1 MPGDEDA
8 PPGEDIPAVPEK
20 PAVQPQVP
28 AGFWTDLMAA
38 ARKELKPPASGFF
51 VASPNAPVQ
60 GALVGNK
67 LELRCANTF
76 VAETVGRPDILEVMT
91 RNASAMLGRP
101 VQAVAVD
108 LSAKPKNNPR
118 MEQLMNFGKA
128 HSDIVKI
135 KNQ

>member
-8 PPGEDIPAVPEK
+8 PPEESPAPVNEAPM
-20 PAVQPQVP
+20 
-28 AGFWTDLMAA
+28 GFWTELVSA

-91 RNASAMLGRP
+91 RKASAMLGRP
-101 VQAVAVD
+101 VQAVVVD